1 MRRGRVLEG
10 PTVKRLCLAVIG
22 LAAIASSRTAEAA
35 QYVYPSKGQD
45 QTTQAKDE
53 AECTT
58 WATQQ
63 SGFEP
68 PKAPAQAG
76 AGTSGSGS
84 ITGAIS
90 SGLNGVTSLPGVSDL
105 ASVGTVVGGAM
116 NPGGALLGG
125 AATSAIGGM
134 MGQKPAKAE
143 TAGAPA
149 AGEADFARA
158 RAACLIGRGY
168 SVQ

>member
-1 MRRGRVLEG
+1 
-10 PTVKRLCLAVIG
+10 VKLLCLTVISLAV
-22 LAAIASSRTAEAA
+22 LTPPRPAEAA

-45 QTTQAKDE
+45 QATQAKDE

-58 WATQQ
+58 WATQH

-68 PKAPAQAG
+68 AKAPAPTAS
-76 AGTSGSGS
+76 GTGSSSSG

-90 SGLNGVTSLPGVSDL
+90 SGINGVTSLPGVSDL

-143 TAGAPA
+143 PA